1 MARKPTTPPASP
13 QPEPDPFGFDEG
25 ASTQGGPAGASGETD
40 PTVND
45 RPDTM
50 PQEEQDRQA
59 EEQRK
64 ETSPEE
70 PEPSL
75 EEIDAGAR
83 HTHNVA
89 QDERPADPKDIPGSP
104 VVSPVPVAGFSEFP
118 DEQVN
123 DPALGQ
129 VDPAGTEKTLFAPNP
144 NPTAPINNPVPIGDP
159 TVSKTDAVLRRA
171 EEDARKID
179 ESLGASVQP
188 MPQSIMKAV
197 RLGLN
202 DLTVE
207 RQLELAIELNWTI
220 GKASGYIPS
229 FQDMTENMKGAYLK
243 GVQDIWIAAQRAAR
257 EYNE

>member
-1 MARKPTTPPASP
+1 MARKPQNPQPSP
-13 QPEPDPFGFDEG
+13 QPEADPFGFGEPEVK
-25 ASTQGGPAGASGETD
+25 GGPAGSSGETD

-59 EEQRK
+59 EEKRK
-64 ETSPEE
+64 ETSPKE
-70 PEPSL
+70 PEPSI
-75 EEIDAGAR
+75 EEIDAGAQ

-89 QDERPADPKDIPGSP
+89 QDERPADPRDVPGAP
-104 VVSPVPVAGFSEFP
+104 AVSPVPDGTRPGFP
-118 DEQVN
+118 DPQTN
-123 DPALGQ
+123 DPALGE
-129 VDPAGTEKTLFAPNP
+129 VDPTGIEKSIFAVDP

-159 TVSKTDAVLRRA
+159 TVTKTEAVLRNA
-171 EEDARKID
+171 HDDARKID
-179 ESLGASVQP
+179 EALGASVQP
-188 MPQSIMKAV
+188 MPQSIMKGV

-220 GKASGYIPS
+220 GKASGHIPS

-243 GVQDIWIAAQRAAR
+243 GVRDIWIAAQRAVR